1 MPDTLFLLQ
10 NNRIFKNVS
19 EEDLQQI
26 APIFERRYYPRGA
39 RICQEG
45 EISSRFYI
53 LLSGQAQVYKKNEQG
68 EEVELDTLTP
78 GAFFGEMPLLAS
90 EPRLTSIEVVIDAEV
105 FETDKFRF
113 EETIKQHTTVLYNL
127 SRLLCQKF
135 YSDHD
140 EETKKKK
147 RVKYPIICV
156 YGTEENIGK
165 SIVTIHLGVSLV
177 QETKCRTIL
186 VDMGMKEQ
194 GIAAMLK
201 IDPVRYVDTPNITQA
216 YIESKITT
224 HQSMVDVISVAPEL
238 LMEETKGRES
248 IAKILSILKTLYE
261 YVIIDT
267 SSRLNRSTFEAID
280 LSNMMLF
287 VTSNIVQEYPF
298 VILDHQKLRTV
309 INLSDVNIDKKL
321 LREKHYHFLPRDY
334 AAIEQFLSTGAPCVA
349 GSPQSELSRAFGRIA
364 RDIGGKKI
372 GLALGGGSARGMA
385 HIGVFQAL
393 EQHGIPIDMISGSS
407 AGALIGSAYAAGV
420 PIETIEAAVL
430 KWGSKLG
437 LLRLTLP
444 DVLDFNY
451 YGKALARL
459 FQKTRTAWDPRLLR
473 MSIGVF
479 SGSRVDKLYLNVVGD
494 PDFSDLRIP
503 LSVVALDINTGE
515 EVVYE
520 KGNVRLA
527 VRASLSIPGIF
538 TPLAYSG
545 RFLIDGSI
553 ADPVPVNALVKNG
566 VDLVMAVNV
575 TPSLQE
581 SFKSLRR
588 SRKQGQLAVS
598 RSPLLPVFDI
608 AMRSLQSLQY
618 ELSTIKTTRANI
630 HINPDVGDISWSEF
644 FNADKLIQRGKE
656 ATEAVIPQIQ
666 HLRWEA

>member
-10 NNRIFKNVS
+10 NNKIFKNVP
-19 EEDLQQI
+19 EEDLARI

-39 RICQEG
+39 RVCQEG

-53 LLSGQAQVYKKNEQG
+53 LLSGQAQALKKNEQG
-68 EEVELDTLTP
+68 EEVELDILTP
-78 GAFFGEMPLLAS
+78 GAFFGDMPLLAS
-90 EPRLTSIEVVIDAEV
+90 EPRLTSIEIVIDADV
-105 FETDKFRF
+105 FETDKASF
-113 EETIKQHTTVLYNL
+113 EEVIKHHTTVLYNL
-127 SRLLCQKF
+127 SRLLCQKL
-135 YSDHD
+135 YLDHED
-140 EETKKKK
+140 TQKKK

-156 YGTEENIGK
+156 YATEENIGK
-165 SIVTIHLGVSLV
+165 SIVTINLGVSLM

-194 GIAAMLK
+194 GIASMLK
-201 IDPVRYVDTPNITQA
+201 IDPVRYVDTSSINQE
-216 YIESKITT
+216 YIESKITS
-224 HQSMVDVISVAPEL
+224 HHSMLDLISVSPEL

-248 IAKILSILKTLYE
+248 IAKILGILKTLYD

-267 SSRLNRSTFEAID
+267 SSKLSRSTFEAID
-280 LSNMMLF
+280 LSNIMLF
-287 VTSNIVQEYPF
+287 VTSNIAQEYPLG
-298 VILDHQKLRTV
+298 ILDHQKLRTV
-309 INLSDVNIDKKL
+309 INLSDASIDKKL

-334 AAIEQFLSTGAPCVA
+334 EAIDQFLTTGIPCVI
-349 GSPQSELSRAFGRIA
+349 GSPHSELSRAFGRIA

-393 EQHGIPIDMISGSS
+393 EQHGIPIDMIAGSS

-437 LLRLTLP
+437 LLRLTVP
-444 DVLDFNY
+444 DVLDLKY
-451 YGKALARL
+451 YGKALTR
-459 FQKTRTAWDPRLLR
+459 FFRKTRTIWDPRLLR
-473 MSIGVF
+473 LGIGIF
-479 SGSRVDKLYLNVVGD
+479 SGSRVDRLYRNVVGD
-494 PDFSDLRIP
+494 PDFSDLQIP
-503 LSVVALDINTGE
+503 LSVIALDINSGE

-553 ADPVPVNALVKNG
+553 ADPVPVNTLVKNG
-566 VDLVMAVNV
+566 ADLVMAVNV

-581 SFKSLRR
+581 SFNSLRR
-588 SRKQGQLAVS
+588 SRKQGELAVS

-618 ELSTIKTTRANI
+618 ELATIKTTQANI

-666 HLRWEA
+666 HLRWET

>member
-10 NNRIFKNVS
+10 NNKIFKNVL
-19 EEDLQQI
+19 EEDLARI

-53 LLSGQAQVYKKNEQG
+53 LLSGQAQVFKKNEQG
-68 EEVELDTLTP
+68 EEVELDILMP
-78 GAFFGEMPLLAS
+78 GAFFGDMPLLAS

-105 FETDKFRF
+105 FETDKTPF
-113 EETIKQHTTVLYNL
+113 EEAIKHHTTVLYNL
-127 SRLLCQKF
+127 SRLLCQKL
-135 YSDHD
+135 YLDHED
-140 EETKKKK
+140 TQKKK

-156 YGTEENIGK
+156 YATEENIGK
-165 SIVTIHLGVSLV
+165 SIVTINLGVSLV

-201 IDPVRYVDTPNITQA
+201 IDPVRYVDTSTINQA
-216 YIESKITT
+216 YIESKITS
-224 HQSMVDVISVAPEL
+224 HHSMLDLISVSPEL

-248 IAKILSILKTLYE
+248 IAKILGILKTLYD

-267 SSRLNRSTFEAID
+267 SSKLNRSTFEAID
-280 LSNMMLF
+280 LSNIMLF
-287 VTSNIVQEYPF
+287 VTSNIAQEYPL
-298 VILDHQKLRTV
+298 VMLDHQKLRTV
-309 INLSDVNIDKKL
+309 INLSDANIDKKL

-334 AAIEQFLSTGAPCVA
+334 EAIDQFLATGIPCVV
-349 GSPQSELSRAFGRIA
+349 GSPHSELSRVFGRIA

-393 EQHGIPIDMISGSS
+393 EQHGIPIDMIAGSS

-420 PIETIEAAVL
+420 SIDTIEAAVL

-437 LLRLTLP
+437 LLRLTVP
-444 DVLDFNY
+444 DVLDLKY
-451 YGKALARL
+451 YARAMTR
-459 FQKTRTAWDPRLLR
+459 FFRKTRTIWDPRLLR

-479 SGSRVDKLYLNVVGD
+479 SGSRVDHLYLNVVGD
-494 PDFSDLRIP
+494 PDFNDLEIP
-503 LSVVALDINTGE
+503 LSVVALDINSGE
-515 EVVYE
+515 EVIYE

-538 TPLAYSG
+538 TPLAYAG

-566 VDLVMAVNV
+566 ADLVMAVNV

-588 SRKQGQLAVS
+588 SRKQGELAVS

-666 HLRWEA
+666 HLRWET

>member
-10 NNRIFKNVS
+10 NNKIFKNVP
-19 EEDLQQI
+19 EEDLARI

-53 LLSGQAQVYKKNEQG
+53 LLSGQAQAFKKNEQG
-68 EEVELDTLTP
+68 EEVELDILMP
-78 GAFFGEMPLLAS
+78 GAFFGDMPLLAS
-90 EPRLTSIEVVIDAEV
+90 EPRLTSIEIVIDAEV
-105 FETDKFRF
+105 FETDKTPF
-113 EETIKQHTTVLYNL
+113 EEAIKHHTTVLYNL
-127 SRLLCQKF
+127 SRLLCQKL
-135 YSDHD
+135 YLDHED
-140 EETKKKK
+140 TQKKK

-156 YGTEENIGK
+156 YATEENIGK
-165 SIVTIHLGVSLV
+165 SIVTINLGVSLV

-201 IDPVRYVDTPNITQA
+201 IDPVRYVDTSNINQA
-216 YIESKITT
+216 YIESKITS
-224 HQSMVDVISVAPEL
+224 HHSMLDLISISPEL

-248 IAKILSILKTLYE
+248 IAKILGILKTLYD

-267 SSRLNRSTFEAID
+267 SSKLNRSTFEAID
-280 LSNMMLF
+280 LSNIMLF
-287 VTSNIVQEYPF
+287 VTSNIAQEYPL
-298 VILDHQKLRTV
+298 VMLDHQKLRTV
-309 INLSDVNIDKKL
+309 INLSDANIDKKL

-334 AAIEQFLSTGAPCVA
+334 EAIDQFLATGIPCVI
-349 GSPQSELSRAFGRIA
+349 GSPHSELSRVFGRIA

-393 EQHGIPIDMISGSS
+393 EQHGIPIDMIAGSS

-420 PIETIEAAVL
+420 SIDTIETAVL

-437 LLRLTLP
+437 LLRLTVP
-444 DVLDFNY
+444 DVLDLKY
-451 YGKALARL
+451 YARAMTR
-459 FQKTRTAWDPRLLR
+459 FFRKTRTIWDPRLLR
-473 MSIGVF
+473 LSIGVF
-479 SGSRVDKLYLNVVGD
+479 SGSRVDRLYLNVVGD
-494 PDFSDLRIP
+494 PDFNDLEIP
-503 LSVVALDINTGE
+503 LSIVALDINSGE
-515 EVVYE
+515 EVIYE

-566 VDLVMAVNV
+566 ADLVMAVNV

-588 SRKQGQLAVS
+588 SRKQGELAVS

-666 HLRWEA
+666 HLRWET

>member
-1 MPDTLFLLQ
+1 
-10 NNRIFKNVS
+10 
-19 EEDLQQI
+19 
-26 APIFERRYYPRGA
+26 
-39 RICQEG
+39 
-45 EISSRFYI
+45 
-53 LLSGQAQVYKKNEQG
+53 
-68 EEVELDTLTP
+68 
-78 GAFFGEMPLLAS
+78 
-90 EPRLTSIEVVIDAEV
+90 
-105 FETDKFRF
+105 
-113 EETIKQHTTVLYNL
+113 
-127 SRLLCQKF
+127 
-135 YSDHD
+135 
-140 EETKKKK
+140 
-147 RVKYPIICV
+147 
-156 YGTEENIGK
+156 
-165 SIVTIHLGVSLV
+165 VT
-177 QETKCRTIL
+177 
-186 VDMGMKEQ
+186 
-194 GIAAMLK
+194 
-201 IDPVRYVDTPNITQA
+201 
-216 YIESKITT
+216 
-224 HQSMVDVISVAPEL
+224 
-238 LMEETKGRES
+238 
-248 IAKILSILKTLYE
+248 
-261 YVIIDT
+261 
-267 SSRLNRSTFEAID
+267 
-280 LSNMMLF
+280 
-287 VTSNIVQEYPF
+287 
-298 VILDHQKLRTV
+298 
-309 INLSDVNIDKKL
+309 
-321 LREKHYHFLPRDY
+321 
-334 AAIEQFLSTGAPCVA
+334 

-479 SGSRVDKLYLNVVGD
+479 SGSREDKLYLNVVGD

-503 LSVVALDINTGE
+503 LSVVALDNNTGE

-588 SRKQGQLAVS
+588 SRRQGQLAVS

>member
-10 NNRIFKNVS
+10 NNKIFKNVS
-19 EEDLQQI
+19 EEDLARI

-39 RICQEG
+39 RVCQEG

-53 LLSGQAQVYKKNEQG
+53 LLSGQAQALKKNEQG

-78 GAFFGEMPLLAS
+78 GAFFGDMPLLAS
-90 EPRLTSIEVVIDAEV
+90 EPRLTSIEIVIDAEV
-105 FETDKFRF
+105 FETDKTSF
-113 EETIKQHTTVLYNL
+113 EEVIKHHTTVLYNL
-127 SRLLCQKF
+127 SRLLCQKL
-135 YSDHD
+135 YLDRED
-140 EETKKKK
+140 TQKKK

-156 YGTEENIGK
+156 YATEENIGK
-165 SIVTIHLGVSLV
+165 SIVTINLGVSLV
-177 QETKCRTIL
+177 QETKRRTIL

-194 GIAAMLK
+194 GIASMLK
-201 IDPVRYVDTPNITQA
+201 IDPVRSVDTSSINQA
-216 YIESKITT
+216 YIEGKIIS
-224 HQSMVDVISVAPEL
+224 HHSMLDLISISPEL

-248 IAKILSILKTLYE
+248 IAKILGILKTLYD

-267 SSRLNRSTFEAID
+267 SSKLNRSTFEAID
-280 LSNMMLF
+280 LSNIMLF
-287 VTSNIVQEYPF
+287 VTSNIAQEYPLG
-298 VILDHQKLRTV
+298 ILDHQKLRTV
-309 INLSDVNIDKKL
+309 INLSDAHIDKKL

-334 AAIEQFLSTGAPCVA
+334 EAIDQFLATGVPCVI
-349 GSPQSELSRAFGRIA
+349 GSPHSELSRAFGRIA

-393 EQHGIPIDMISGSS
+393 EQHGIPIDMIAGSS

-437 LLRLTLP
+437 LLRLTVP
-444 DVLDFNY
+444 DVLDLKY
-451 YGKALARL
+451 YGKALAR
-459 FQKTRTAWDPRLLR
+459 FFRKTRTIWDPRLLR
-473 MSIGVF
+473 LGIGIF
-479 SGSRVDKLYLNVVGD
+479 SGSRVDRLYLNVVGD
-494 PDFSDLRIP
+494 PDFSDLQIP
-503 LSVVALDINTGE
+503 LSVIALDINSGE

-553 ADPVPVNALVKNG
+553 ADPVPVNTLVKNG
-566 VDLVMAVNV
+566 ADLVMAVNV

-581 SFKSLRR
+581 SFNSLRR

-666 HLRWEA
+666 HLRWET